1 MGIHGD
7 SNSLEFYEDGSIKS
21 LITSTN
27 TITIKTSEGDTIFHS
42 PKKIRLYSNSEV
54 LDTITLKVEFID
66 DKVIID
72 KQYEYEIK
80 ENKFEIKAFGERHF
94 TLNGDRNK

>member
-1 MGIHGD
+1 M
-7 SNSLEFYEDGSIKS
+7 
-21 LITSTN
+21 
-27 TITIKTSEGDTIFHS
+27 
-42 PKKIRLYSNSEV
+42 
-54 LDTITLKVEFID
+54 EFID